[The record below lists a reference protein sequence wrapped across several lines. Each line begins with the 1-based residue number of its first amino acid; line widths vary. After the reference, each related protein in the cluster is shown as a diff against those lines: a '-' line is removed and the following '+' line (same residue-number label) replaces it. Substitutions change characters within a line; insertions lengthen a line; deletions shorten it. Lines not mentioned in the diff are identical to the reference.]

1 MRSVSVR
8 RGAAV
13 LAFLAILSVTP
24 VALADEGNPTDPP
37 QAKIGPPIGVAGQ
50 AEEPP
55 SLFDLFLVWLQAK
68 IGPPI
73 G

>member
-1 MRSVSVR
+1 MV
-8 RGAAV
+8 A
-13 LAFLAILSVTP
+13 LLAILSVTP
-24 VALADEGNPTDPP
+24 VALADMGIPTDAP
-37 QAKIGPPIGVAGQ
+37 QAKIGPPIGIAGQ
-50 AEEPP
+50 AEEAP